1 MIELKFHHF
10 LRWDEINN
18 LIQKSKNNM
27 VVVKLPKSIYNSP
40 KMTYKI
46 EFMRKNHI
54 IVEVENDKRGRGKK
68 LNDDIKKEILQL
80 YKEGYSINKIASMLN
95 LPKSTVFTNVKD
107 DINKIKTDM
116 KKEELTSLVYE
127 YKEYLIKN
135 DLYHPYI
142 ESQFL
147 ELKVYVD
154 NNDLEKAHNK
164 LKEIIEYIKEK
175 RKEKR
180 KIKNNKKVK
189 NNKKEI
195 KN

>member
-10 LRWDEINN
+10 LKWDEINE
-18 LIQKSKNNM
+18 LVESAKNNTI
-27 VVVKLPKSIYNSP
+27 VVVKLPNSIYNSP

-68 LNDDIKKEILQL
+68 IDDDVKKEILKL

-95 LPKSTVFTNVKD
+95 LPKSTIFTNVKD
-107 DINKIKTDM
+107 EINKIKTEM

-154 NNDLEKAHNK
+154 NNDLENAYNK

-175 RKEKR
+175 RKEK
-180 KIKNNKKVK
+180 KK
-189 NNKKEI
+189 KKQQ
-195 KN
+195 

>member
-10 LRWDEINN
+10 LRWDEINE
-18 LIQKSKNNM
+18 LVESAKNNM
-27 VVVKLPKSIYNSP
+27 VVVKLPNSIYNSP

-68 LNDDIKKEILQL
+68 IDDDVKKEILKL

-95 LPKSTVFTNVKD
+95 LPKSTIFTNVKD
-107 DINKIKTDM
+107 EINKIKTEM

-154 NNDLEKAHNK
+154 NNDLESAYNK

-175 RKEKR
+175 RKEK
-180 KIKNNKKVK
+180 KKK
-189 NNKKEI
+189 QQQ
-195 KN
+195 